1 MGRAASSGNAAL
13 MVTFS
18 SFSIFITVLLDLVR
32 YERSS
37 GIFNIVFQTET
48 DEQNMRQIVRGV
60 SAMYSG
66 KDL

>member
-1 MGRAASSGNAAL
+1 VGRAASSGNAAL